1 MLEPR
6 GRLEADV
13 RNGVEALRRVADGR
27 YACLV
32 EPTGI
37 VFETPE
43 PEDGRAWSLRRTL
56 EANLGSLF
64 ALPPAL
70 AEEGPAGEAA
80 DPFADWE
87 EDEFYLAFLN
97 RKIALVIACPDAE
110 AVRGDLDRPLH
121 ALVDR
126 LLRWRPDLRIDA
138 RGRGLFFGRPRLD
151 VIVVGGHAPAGT

>member
-13 RNGVEALRRVADGR
+13 RDGVEALRRAADGR

-32 EPTGI
+32 ERAGI
-37 VFETPE
+37 LFETPE
-43 PEDGRAWSLRRTL
+43 PGDGKAWTLRRVL
-56 EANLGSLF
+56 EANLPSLF
-64 ALPPAL
+64 ALPPAM
-70 AEEGPAGEAA
+70 ADERPEVDAA

-97 RKIALVIACPDAE
+97 GKVALVIACPDAE
-110 AVRGDLDRPLH
+110 AARAELERPLR

-151 VIVVGGHAPAGT
+151 VIVVGGATTDS